1 MKKAYLADQVHLLHQ
16 ITCRM
21 HASLDQATLHEA
33 IVQELCCALEG
44 DCAELILYDLEMQT
58 AAVAAAF
65 CRVQADQDSIATAVG
80 LTLPLGL
87 ELERQSAKNLYH
99 PWIVQDV
106 SMAQISEAEQLLL
119 QTAGMHSPLMIP
131 IVYQDRLLG
140 SICVGQIISCRLW
153 TADEMHLAK
162 LVAEQAAIALHHAWR
177 YLEAQHQ
184 AQRERILSHIAQ
196 RIRTSLDL
204 DTTINTALIELLG
217 LIRATLIYFAV
228 PVPHGSTTFRVT
240 HYAESNNEVT
250 QHFSVHSSAHSSV
263 PSSLQLR
270 QQQRSNPLRLETA
283 IPVESEIDLRAY
295 DTALL
300 HRLLSQDLVMITN
313 TKSNDID
320 PQSRATFQ
328 QQRVGAW
335 LSVPVVYQ
343 ERLGYLIALKPDA
356 CNWTRDE
363 QTALESVASQLAIA
377 ISHRK
382 FYAQT
387 QKQAQ
392 CAQRQAAQLAQTLHQ
407 LYETQSQLIQ
417 SEKMSS
423 LGQIVAG
430 IAHEINN
437 PINFIY
443 GNIPFVAQY
452 SEQLLTLIQLYQ
464 AHAPQPSD
472 EITQFASDI
481 ELEFIQ
487 SDLLNMLASMR
498 TGTNRV
504 RQIVLTLR
512 NFARLDEAEKKLVNV
527 HEGIDATLLLL
538 QHRLKPHIQVIRCY
552 QDLPLVDSYP
562 GQLNQVFL
570 NLLNNAIDAVNAVN
584 QASEKPSPRQITI
597 TTCRVRAAD
606 ASNPRVQI
614 RIRDTGSGIKPEHQA
629 KVFDPFF
636 TTKPIGA
643 GTGLGLSVSYRIVV
657 QNHQGKLWFE
667 TTPQGG
673 TECIVEL
680 STNCGSRSR
689 ELA

>member
-1 MKKAYLADQVHLLHQ
+1 MKKAYLTDQVHLLHQ

-21 HASLDQATLHEA
+21 HASLDEATLHEV

-44 DCAELILYDLEMQT
+44 DCAELILYDLETQT
-58 AAVAAAF
+58 AEVATAF

-80 LTLPLGL
+80 LTLHLGL
-87 ELERQSAKNLYH
+87 ELEQQSAKNLHH

-106 SMAQISEAEQLLL
+106 SMTQSSEAEQLLL
-119 QTAGMHSPLMIP
+119 QMAGMHSPLMIP

-184 AQRERILSHIAQ
+184 AQRERVLSHIAQ

-204 DTTINTALIELLG
+204 DTTINTALTELLG

-228 PVPHGSTTFRVT
+228 RDPHSSTTFRVT
-240 HYAESNNEVT
+240 HYAEANNEVT
-250 QHFSVHSSAHSSV
+250 QHPSWQSA
-263 PSSLQLR
+263 LQLR
-270 QQQRSNPLRLETA
+270 QQKSPNSLRLETA
-283 IPVESEIDLRAY
+283 IPVETEIDLRAY

-313 TKSNDID
+313 TKSNHID
-320 PQSRATFQ
+320 RQSQATFQ
-328 QQRVGAW
+328 QQRIGAW

-343 ERLGYLIALKPDA
+343 ERLGYLIALNPDA

-377 ISHRK
+377 ISHRQ

-392 CAQRQAAQLAQTLHQ
+392 RDQRQAAQLAQTLHQ

-452 SEQLLTLIQLYQ
+452 SKQLLTLIQLYQ
-464 AHAPQPSD
+464 AHVPQPSD

-487 SDLLNMLASMR
+487 SDLLNILASMR

-504 RQIVLTLR
+504 RQVVLTLG
-512 NFARLDEAEKKLVNV
+512 NFARLGETEKRLVNV
-527 HEGIDATLLLL
+527 HEGIEAALLLL
-538 QHRLKPHIQVIRCY
+538 QHRLKSHIQVIRCY
-552 QDLPLVDSYP
+552 QDLPLIDSYP

-584 QASEKPSPRQITI
+584 RVGENPASRQITI
-597 TTCRVRAAD
+597 TTCMVQVAD

-614 RIRDTGSGIKPEHQA
+614 RIRDTGLGIKPEHQA

-636 TTKPIGA
+636 TTKPIGM
-643 GTGLGLSVSYRIVV
+643 GTGLGLSVSYKIVV
-657 QNHQGKLWFE
+657 QNHQGKLWLE
-667 TTPQGG
+667 TTPRGG

-680 STNCGSRSR
+680 SANCGNRSR

>member
-1 MKKAYLADQVHLLHQ
+1 
-16 ITCRM
+16 
-21 HASLDQATLHEA
+21 
-33 IVQELCCALEG
+33 
-44 DCAELILYDLEMQT
+44 
-58 AAVAAAF
+58 
-65 CRVQADQDSIATAVG
+65 
-80 LTLPLGL
+80 
-87 ELERQSAKNLYH
+87 
-99 PWIVQDV
+99 
-106 SMAQISEAEQLLL
+106 
-119 QTAGMHSPLMIP
+119 
-131 IVYQDRLLG
+131 
-140 SICVGQIISCRLW
+140 
-153 TADEMHLAK
+153 
-162 LVAEQAAIALHHAWR
+162 
-177 YLEAQHQ
+177 
-184 AQRERILSHIAQ
+184 
-196 RIRTSLDL
+196 
-204 DTTINTALIELLG
+204 
-217 LIRATLIYFAV
+217 
-228 PVPHGSTTFRVT
+228 
-240 HYAESNNEVT
+240 
-250 QHFSVHSSAHSSV
+250 
-263 PSSLQLR
+263 
-270 QQQRSNPLRLETA
+270 
-283 IPVESEIDLRAY
+283 
-295 DTALL
+295 
-300 HRLLSQDLVMITN
+300 
-313 TKSNDID
+313 
-320 PQSRATFQ
+320 
-328 QQRVGAW
+328 
-335 LSVPVVYQ
+335 
-343 ERLGYLIALKPDA
+343 
-356 CNWTRDE
+356 
-363 QTALESVASQLAIA
+363 
-377 ISHRK
+377 
-382 FYAQT
+382 
-387 QKQAQ
+387 
-392 CAQRQAAQLAQTLHQ
+392 
-407 LYETQSQLIQ
+407 
-417 SEKMSS
+417 
-423 LGQIVAG
+423 
-430 IAHEINN
+430 
-437 PINFIY
+437 
-443 GNIPFVAQY
+443 
-452 SEQLLTLIQLYQ
+452 LTLIQLYQ
-464 AHAPQPSD
+464 AHVPQPSD